1 MKKLFS
7 LFILTIVLITVISK
21 TEEFNLEQ
29 NSLKDESIHNIDE
42 EVSDRLDY
50 KKAEFNSEATDT
62 NHFFKYDIIDMPT
75 SKISAFRIEFDVF
88 SDLAKEKYNVYCTS
102 VSSST
107 SDADLIST
115 LKQLDDDKSSCVG
128 GFSDFGHYDG
138 IVKHEGTKLKLGI
151 MLISNAGLQFTGR
164 LFFRTKERVLDIE
177 ETKPM
182 DAETYSLIP
191 YTVNVTKFREL
202 SKSKILFYSY
212 TRELQMYYVETN
224 SPYPE
229 KLFSGNIMSVFTN
242 PNMVRQ
248 KYHGASTMILLTNP
262 FGAYEMVGEQFKYQ
276 VILFDSNFLL
286 DYFVSSNENGR
297 PIQTPLLINMTECIN
312 PYYVIL
318 NYNRQ
323 ESSKILVLDQIYGK
337 LSSLS
342 VATKFTKNTWEQM
355 LEKDLEP
362 VDIKLRKYVLPS
374 NSRTHIDVYKIECE
388 LPLMLN
394 FYYTDDSG
402 LIPKMNFG
410 DVNIFTLKPYE
421 TVNIPFFKDVVVP
434 KVIIEIYNPNT
445 NPIVIVEVQEETVYQ
460 RNTLIEVTPM
470 TLEEG
475 INIKERGGLNDTRII
490 VKIGYSSNGWIET
503 SNEYIKYNSDYD
515 TFLFGFPNG
524 QDRYNFTYADL
535 ITSGTN
541 GDDNVKYCFTTNIGA
556 ALKPSSEN
564 CYRVSESNS
573 YTLKVYNP
581 LVMYKDYEYDTEL
594 SYYVTFKPV
603 TSVERFDVKTDMH
616 KYDTIVRNYERI
628 NNKIVID
635 NTEDYSSILTP
646 PEDEDPNIFI
656 QVQVC
661 DNINEIKAKV
671 INPLNGEIILEEEKI
686 EAGAKNK
693 YMSFKNNLM
702 DTELLVTG
710 KEGTNVFVRMVG
722 LHSVYIPSFNTNYQ
736 VTFDEKTNTIN
747 VETPITKTEYMKYT
761 VLVDKDGV
769 ISNKGF
775 TLCTFVNTNIESLAI
790 YSKSIISNNKIT
802 SLQLNFNKAGINP
815 GEKFEAIVYIEQEE
829 QSQMV
834 FLSDIY
840 KGIVGNIDIDSI
852 SEINE
857 VYTSDTNYVY
867 KSIEAS
873 STDMNYYFSYLP
885 SDKLE
890 VPIGAFSIE
899 LDQSTTGGFTGVAC
913 TFVDEGTDAM
923 SMIEAVESAI
933 EDDKSYC
940 IGSKS
945 TVNPKRYNYI
955 FKYEYDENIKKRMVI
970 KVSNG
975 NYVNGKFNIYIKI
988 DQGVTIEKT
997 DFTTLKEYGQNEDN
1011 KKSVIP
1017 YIVDLNKIRDENE
1030 GDNKISKVLFYSQH
1044 LEMQMYYIPEVGT
1057 IPVKLFSGNIALVYT
1072 KLELAVQKYHATTL
1086 VLISENLEGQEH
1098 PSLGNNFRFHTKM
1111 FKSDAQIEYF
1121 MSQNPEGRTLNF
1133 PLSLEMNICTEKTND
1148 KLYYILNYNKPEPE
1162 RTLHLDM
1169 IFGSYLKA
1177 RIARE
1182 INADNWDL
1190 LVSNSM
1196 TDINDYQTNLPE
1208 KSQHIDV
1215 IEIQCKSPLLLN
1227 AYYTYD
1233 NYPYTNVKK
1242 GEIVVKNLPGENS
1255 FSFTIDRTNSTLFY
1269 YSMSLFNP
1277 IETPSVTVHFSDG
1290 TEHYILEN
1298 SLKTGILMSTP
1309 EKVSVSS
1316 NCKSETRFIFKIG
1329 FDVENG
1335 EDWHEVEEGQYLEGT
1350 LYANIN
1356 KYVYKFPVEE
1366 NKKNFTKIQFL
1377 VNSINQE
1384 ENVKF
1389 CYSTNLGIPIEA
1401 SKENCFRTGRYIPYS
1416 LEFINPLIVAKNY
1429 KAETDKYYIS
1439 FRPFNDSEFIN
1450 IEITENQYATKNRN
1464 DEGVHKL
1471 YTLNNGKSN
1480 FILSLP
1486 ENEPS
1491 KILVQIKPCK
1501 ENINPITFINYNA
1514 FTQEQL
1520 NSGLIHYNDNYGVY
1534 FFTPNTYLEN
1544 EIKLSG
1550 ESGTTLFTKHTGVG
1564 DYSPKIENNYY
1575 ATFDSTSNSVSIQK
1589 PINDEEFTITV
1600 IVGEKGTLSW
1610 ITQCELADKKSYG
1623 DYSNTFISVSSNI
1636 IIHYIDFLALGYK
1649 EGTEFDLLVYAEQT
1663 YNSKMEFI
1671 YPVIT
1676 GTVGRISG
1684 VLEINEYIE
1693 NNKYVTQSFKK
1704 NSISNY
1710 LYYDFPKIPV
1720 GNIASLK
1727 VTSKVG
1733 KVSKVGCVFTSKY
1746 ALDDVMVSDV
1756 NKAVL
1761 EGKSVCLGEM
1771 QKDNDGYDALIK
1783 VDYTTNNNRLV
1794 VQIIY
1799 GLGEEN
1805 LDNNRKD
1812 FNDDEANAT
1821 INIKIS
1827 GVEVGESQMR
1837 FGDSE
1842 TISTIPYVID
1852 LLKIREKRIDN
1863 NDYVSKILFYSKNRE
1878 MEMFYI
1884 DKDSP
1889 APISLFI
1896 GNIMLVYTNAEL
1908 VRQKYFNATTMILI
1922 TDSLSSTEKVILDEQ
1937 YRFMVKFFN
1946 SASQI
1951 QYYLSNNPEGRI
1963 LNNPTAL
1970 EMTSCAEPY
1979 YYILNYNQVEKE
1991 DRKLHIDNIFGEI
2004 DTIKIAT
2011 SLDYEDW
2018 DSFVKNMGSLEEDQ
2032 IILRNTGFHFDVIE
2046 VRCKLP
2052 LLLNLYYV
2060 DPTSPKV
2067 SNLVIGDISVLS
2079 LEKGEVQTL
2088 NFKTGESGPFTYSFN
2103 IYKKGDNPNIE
2114 ITFEDESTLEANK
2127 NGVYTK
2133 DSLSNYERLIIH
2145 NKDSSSGNTRII
2157 FKFGYVIES
2166 KFKKIENNIYSNQN
2180 DLNRTINLFGYK
2192 YDTTAT
2198 RLNYT
2203 GVDFEVQTTED
2214 NVKICYS
2221 TNLGT
2226 YIIPSLQNC
2235 FRVGKLNPYTISTSN
2250 PLVMY
2255 KEYYNEDVYNYY
2267 VGFRTIE
2274 LNQNITIIPKLKKYD
2289 TTERNIEGAKNKLS
2303 IPEVGEYSTI
2313 LTAPKKNE
2321 PFIFTQIH
2329 VCTKDQF
2336 LSYQFLNA
2344 YNFSNLGFNGEIM
2357 PNSKFNYIN
2366 INNTKLDTE
2375 LKLFGKN
2382 GVEVFVKHVGISEIY
2397 QPNIKD
2403 IEFNYNKDTHLL
2415 NWTKPIENEDEGEDE
2430 EFIYTIYI
2438 DKLDNIKKLSYTLCS
2453 FTEVSKLAHYSE
2465 VLRTSSKTPNIT
2477 IDFTKP
2483 ELKEYYDFDVIIVAE
2498 QVNKGKFTLLSAVY
2512 DSNGNTYDGNEDNNS
2527 DNQSGNRTGLIVLI
2541 VILSIVLVGGCI
2553 AAIILYCKFK
2563 SEGKVK
2569 SNNKETSMAM
2579 IKSAQND
2586 KLIESQAA
2594 NQIDP

>member
-1 MKKLFS
+1 MKNVFK
-7 LFILTIVLITVISK
+7 LFILTIVLISVISK
-21 TEEFNLEQ
+21 YNEFNLEQ
-29 NSLKDESIHNIDE
+29 NSLKDETIHNINE
-42 EVSDRLDY
+42 EVLDSLDY
-50 KKAEFNSEATDT
+50 KKAEFKSQATDT
-62 NHFFKYDIIDMPT
+62 NHYFKYDITDMPT
-75 SKISAFRIEFDVF
+75 SKISAFRIEFDQF

-107 SDADLIST
+107 SDSELIST
-115 LKQLDDDKSSCVG
+115 LKQLDDSKSSCVG
-128 GFSDFGHYDG
+128 GFSDFGRYDG
-138 IVKHEGTKLKLGI
+138 IVKHDGTKLKVAI
-151 MLISNAGLQFTGR
+151 MLISNAGIQFTGR
-164 LFFRTKERVLDIE
+164 LFFRTVERILDTG

-212 TRELQMYYVETN
+212 TRELQMYYVETS

-248 KYHGASTMILLTNP
+248 KYHGASTMILLTSP
-262 FGAYEMVGEQFKYQ
+262 FGAYEMVGEPFKYQ
-276 VILFDSNFLL
+276 VILFDSNYLL

-297 PIQTPLLINMTECIN
+297 PIQSPLLINMTECTN

-342 VATKFTKNTWEQM
+342 VATKFTKTTWEQM

-362 VDIKLRKYVLPS
+362 VDIKLRKYILPS

-394 FYYTDDSG
+394 FYYTEDSG
-402 LIPKMNFG
+402 LIPKMNYG

-421 TVNIPFFKDVVVP
+421 TVNIPFFKDVILP

-445 NPIVIVEVQEETVYQ
+445 KPIVIVEVQEETVYQ
-460 RNTLIEVTPM
+460 KNTLIEVTPM

-490 VKIGYSSNGWIET
+490 VKIGYSSSGWIDT
-503 SNEYIKYNSDYD
+503 SNEYIKYNSEYE
-515 TFLFGFPNG
+515 TYLFEFPNG
-524 QDRYNFTYADL
+524 QNRYNFTYADL

-541 GDDNVKYCFTTNIGA
+541 PDDNVKYCITTNIGA

-564 CYRVSESNS
+564 CYRVSQSNS

-581 LVMYKDYEYDTEL
+581 LVMYKDYEYDSEL
-594 SYYVTFKPV
+594 SYYVTFKLV
-603 TSVERFDVKTDMH
+603 TAVERFDVKTDMH
-616 KYDTIVRNYERI
+616 KYDTTVRNYEGI

-661 DNINEIKAKV
+661 DNVNEIKTKV
-671 INPLNGEIILEEEKI
+671 INPLNGEIILDEEKI

-702 DTELLVTG
+702 DTEFFVTG
-710 KEGTNVFVRMVG
+710 KEGTNVFIRMVG
-722 LHSVYIPSFNTNYQ
+722 LPSVYIPSFNNNYQ
-736 VTFDEKTNTIN
+736 VTFDEKTNTLN

-775 TLCTFVNTNIESLAI
+775 TLCTFVNTKIESLAL
-790 YSKSIISNNKIT
+790 YTKSIISNNKIT
-802 SLQLNFNKAGINP
+802 SLQLNFNKAGIKP
-815 GEKFEAIVYIEQEE
+815 GEKFEAIVYIEQQE

-840 KGIVGNIDIDSI
+840 KGTVSEIDIDTI

-857 VYTSDTNYVY
+857 VYSSDDNYFY

-923 SMIEAVESAI
+923 SMIEAAESAI
-933 EDDKSYC
+933 EEDKSFC

-945 TVNPKRYNYI
+945 SVNPKRYNYI
-955 FKYEYDENIKKRMVI
+955 FKYQYDENIQKRMVI

-975 NYVNGKFNIYIKI
+975 NYVNGKFNIYMKK
-988 DQGVTIEKT
+988 DQGVSIEKT
-997 DFTTLKEYGQNEDN
+997 DFTTLKEYGQDEDN

-1017 YIVDLNKIRDENE
+1017 YIVDLIKIRDESA
-1030 GDNKISKVLFYSQH
+1030 GDYKISKVLFYSQH
-1044 LEMQMYYIPEVGT
+1044 LEMQMYYIPEDGN

-1072 KLELAVQKYHATTL
+1072 KPELAVQKYHATTL

-1098 PSLGNNFRFHTKM
+1098 PSLGDKFRFHTKM

-1133 PLSLEMNICTEKTND
+1133 PLSLEMNICIKTTND

-1196 TDINDYQTNLPE
+1196 SDINNYQTNLPE

-1215 IEIQCKSPLLLN
+1215 IEIECKSPLLLN

-1233 NYPYTNVKK
+1233 NYPYTNVKQ
-1242 GEIVVKNLPGENS
+1242 GEIVVKNLPAENS
-1255 FSFTIDRTNSTLFY
+1255 FSFSIDRTNSTLFY
-1269 YSMSLFNP
+1269 YSLSLFNP
-1277 IETPSVTVHFSDG
+1277 TETPSVTVHFSDG
-1290 TEHYILEN
+1290 TEHYISEN
-1298 SLKTGILMSTP
+1298 SLKTGMLLSTP
-1309 EKVSVSS
+1309 EKVSVTS
-1316 NCKSETRFIFKIG
+1316 NCKSQTRFIFKIG
-1329 FDVENG
+1329 FDVEKG
-1335 EDWHEVEEGQYLEGT
+1335 GDWHEVEEGQYLEGT

-1366 NKKNFTKIQFL
+1366 NKKNFTKIKFL

-1389 CYSTNLGIPIEA
+1389 CYSTNLGLPIEA

-1416 LEFINPLIVAKNY
+1416 LEFINPLIVGKNY
-1429 KAETDKYYIS
+1429 KTETDKYYIS

-1450 IEITENQYATKNRN
+1450 IEVTEGQYETKNRN

-1471 YTLNNGKSN
+1471 NSLNNGRAN

-1486 ENEPS
+1486 EKETS

-1501 ENINPITFINYNA
+1501 DNINPITYINYNA

-1520 NSGLIHYNDNYGVY
+1520 SSGSIDYTDKYGVY
-1534 FFTPNTYLEN
+1534 FFSTNTYLEN
-1544 EIKLSG
+1544 EVKLTG
-1550 ESGTTLFTKHTGVG
+1550 ESGIDVFTKHAGVG
-1564 DYSPKIENNYY
+1564 EYSPKIVNYY
-1575 ATFDSTSNSVSIQK
+1575 TSFDSTSNAASIIK
-1589 PINDEEFTITV
+1589 PISDEEFNITV
-1600 IVGEKGTLSW
+1600 IVGPKGTLSSV
-1610 ITQCELADKKSYG
+1610 TQCDLAFKDKKSYG
-1623 DYSNTFISVSSNI
+1623 DYSNTFVSVSSNI
-1636 IIHYIDFLALGYK
+1636 IIHYIDFAYLGYN

-1684 VLEINEYIE
+1684 VIEINEYIE
-1693 NNKYVTQSFKK
+1693 NNKYATKSFKM

-1746 ALDDVMVSDV
+1746 ALDDVMVSEV
-1756 NKAVL
+1756 NRAVL
-1761 EGKSVCLGEM
+1761 EGKSVCIGEM

-1794 VQIIY
+1794 IQILY
-1799 GLGEEN
+1799 GLGEEY
-1805 LDNNRKD
+1805 KD
-1812 FNDDEANAT
+1812 INKKDLNDDEANVT

-1827 GVEVGESQMR
+1827 GVEIGESQMR

-1852 LLKIREKRIDN
+1852 LLKIREKKIGND
-1863 NDYVSKILFYSKNRE
+1863 DYVSKILFYSNTRE

-1884 DKDSP
+1884 DKNSP
-1889 APISLFI
+1889 APISLFT
-1896 GNIMLVYTNAEL
+1896 GNIMLVYTNPEL

-1922 TDSLSSTEKVILDEQ
+1922 TDSLSATERVILDEK

-1951 QYYLSNNPEGRI
+1951 QYYLSNNPNGRI

-1970 EMTSCAEPY
+1970 EMTSCTEPY

-1991 DRKLHIDNIFGEI
+1991 DRKLHIDTIFGEI

-2011 SLDYEDW
+2011 TLNSEDW
-2018 DSFVKNMGSLEEDQ
+2018 DSLVENMVQFEGEQRILEES
-2032 IILRNTGFHFDVIE
+2032 TFHFDVIE

-2060 DPTSPKV
+2060 NPTAPKI
-2067 SNLVIGDISVLS
+2067 SNLVIGDMSILS
-2079 LEKGEVQTL
+2079 LEKGEVQAL

-2114 ITFEDESTLEANK
+2114 ITFEDESTLEATK

-2145 NKDSSSGNTRII
+2145 NKDSYSVGNTRVI

-2192 YDTTAT
+2192 YDTTAK

-2203 GVDFEVQTTED
+2203 GIDFEVQTTED
-2214 NVKICYS
+2214 NVKFCYS

-2226 YIIPSLQNC
+2226 FIIPSLQNC
-2235 FRVGKLNPYTISTSN
+2235 FRVGRLNPYTISTSN

-2255 KEYYNEDVYNYY
+2255 KDYYNEDVYNYY
-2267 VGFRTIE
+2267 VGFRTNE
-2274 LNQNITIIPKLKKYD
+2274 LNQNITIIPKLKMYD
-2289 TTERNIEGAKNKLS
+2289 TKERNLEGSKNKLI
-2303 IPEVGEYSTI
+2303 IPDGGEYSTI

-2321 PFIFTQIH
+2321 PYIFTHIH
-2329 VCTKDQF
+2329 VCTKNQS

-2344 YNFSNLGFNGEIM
+2344 YNSSNLGYNGEIV
-2357 PNSKFNYIN
+2357 PNSKFNFKTID
-2366 INNTKLDTE
+2366 NTKLDTE

-2382 GVEVFVKHVGISEIY
+2382 GVEVFVKHVGVSEKY
-2397 QPNIKD
+2397 QPNVNDIK
-2403 IEFNYNKDTHLL
+2403 FGYNKDNHLL
-2415 NWTKPIENEDEGEDE
+2415 NWTQPIEDE

-2438 DKLDNIKKLSYTLCS
+2438 DKINNIKSLSYTLCS

-2465 VLRTSSKTPNIT
+2465 VLRTNSRTPNIT

-2483 ELKEYYDFDVIIVAE
+2483 ELKEYNEFDVIIVAE
-2498 QVNKGKFTLLSAVY
+2498 QVNNGKLTLLSAVY
-2512 DSNGNTYDGNEDNNS
+2512 DSNGDTYDGDSDSIIPNNNS
-2527 DNQSGNRTGLIVLI
+2527 GNSTGLIVLI
-2541 VILSIVLVGGCI
+2541 VILSLALIGGCI
-2553 AAIILYCKFK
+2553 ATIILYCKFK
-2563 SEGKVK
+2563 SKGQVK

-2586 KLIESQAA
+2586 KLVESQAA